1 MKYGKYTFS
10 LHSRPGCHALLF
22 CSILCAAAAPRID
35 VNLFSS
41 KTNSTVYSLLFRGFC
56 SDSVAVPSTLSFDFE
71 YVTRTRFVLLISVA
85 ADKYGVR
92 H

>member
-1 MKYGKYTFS
+1 MSLTLRN
-10 LHSRPGCHALLF
+10 LHSRPGYHASLF
-22 CSILCAAAAPRID
+22 CSILCAASAPRID
-35 VNLFSS
+35 VNLVSS
-41 KTNSTVYSLLFRGFC
+41 KTNSTVHSLLFRGFC